1 MLIDTHDAPVC
12 AEVWELYAKAAAR
25 FGGCA
30 TMIERDDAIPSLGE
44 LLDELALARGRR
56 PGPEPRRMS
65 LLERQ
70 IAFRGEIAAADD
82 GLPPSSPGMAIYRD
96 AYRGRL
102 LAALEVSFER
112 TRRWIGEEAFAAAA
126 AHYVLLQPP
135 SGWTLDEYGDGFP
148 DVLAALFAEDREV
161 AELAWLEW
169 QMSQAFA
176 ARDLPELDPAELA
189 AAGYGDADWAAMRF
203 TLAAGFAA
211 RTISTN
217 CNEVWAALADGPADT
232 FAAASIPAAG
242 LSVWRSG
249 LSPRYRVCPLD
260 ELAAL
265 QRLAEGTAFGEVA
278 LDAEPEVLGTWL
290 AQWLGEGIFSAAA
303 LAGL

>member
-1 MLIDTHDAPVC
+1 
-12 AEVWELYAKAAAR
+12 
-25 FGGCA
+25 
-30 TMIERDDAIPSLGE
+30 
-44 LLDELALARGRR
+44 
-56 PGPEPRRMS
+56 MS

-70 IAFRGEIAAADD
+70 IAFCGEIAAADD

-112 TRRWIGEEAFAAAA
+112 TRCWVGEEAFAAAA
-126 AHYVLLQPP
+126 AHYVLSHPP

-148 DVLAALFAEDREV
+148 DVLAALFGQDPEV

-176 ARDLPELDPAELA
+176 ARNRLELDPAELA
-189 AAGYGDADWAAMRF
+189 AADYGEADWAAMHF
-203 TLAAGFAA
+203 TMAAGFTT
-211 RTISTN
+211 RTIATN
-217 CNEVWAALADGPADT
+217 CDELWAAVADRPADT

-242 LSVWRSG
+242 LAVWRSG

-265 QRLAEGTAFGEVA
+265 QRLAEGAAFGELA
-278 LDAEPEVLGTWL
+278 LDTKAEVLGLWL
-290 AQWLGEGIFSAAA
+290 AQWLSQGLFSDAWANPPA
-303 LAGL
+303 W